1 MDQSVVRKG
10 FFEQDLPSR
19 IILWSF
25 LLVTLPFALALVLTG
40 RHGFLFLYV
49 WLFGTTHFVLTGTTK
64 PGELTMGSPQKEAE
78 IRDAEPI
85 GNG

>member
-10 FFEQDLPSR
+10 FFEHELPSR

-25 LLVTLPFALALVLTG
+25 LVTLPFALALALTA

-49 WLFGTTHFVLTGTTK
+49 WLFGTTHFVLTGTTS
-64 PGELTMGSPQKEAE
+64 PASSRWEAPQKEAE
-78 IRDAEPI
+78 TRDAEPI
-85 GNG
+85 SNR